1 METAPI
7 LTIHRISTKSTPPTT
22 VTVTNIYYCYYYA
35 HERTIRLKFTC
46 NKQNLVEAVT
56 NVQRAVS
63 TKSTIPALEGIFIKA
78 KADQLELCGYNLE
91 LGIKTYI
98 EAQVEDE
105 GEVVLNAKLFSDIV
119 RSLPD
124 EKVSIAVDD
133 RMITEINS
141 GKSDFSIIGLKSE
154 DFPELPFISGA
165 QNIKLSSLVLKSMIK
180 QTLYAISENDSKP
193 VHTGALFD
201 IANQEIR
208 LVSVDGYRLALR
220 KEKINTNEQISFVV
234 PKKTLMEVI
243 KLIPDLVDE
252 ITLKIADRHIIFEID
267 NYCVISRLLEGEFLD
282 YSAAIPIDFRTEL
295 KVNTRKLIEST
306 ERVSLLVTD
315 RLRSP
320 IRCVLINDEVKMS
333 CVTSIGKASDE
344 FKCPIK
350 GEDVEVGFNNRY
362 LVEALKN
369 VDTDEVVVQLNGPLS
384 PIKIL
389 PSSGDSFLF
398 LVLPVR
404 LQAE

>member
-1 METAPI
+1 METASI

-22 VTVTNIYYCYYYA
+22 VTVINIYYCYYYT

-78 KADQLELCGYNLE
+78 KADKLELCGYNLE

-98 EAQVEDE
+98 EAQTEEE

-124 EKVSIAVDD
+124 EKVSIAVND

-154 DFPELPFISGA
+154 DFPELPFISGS

-243 KLIPDLVDE
+243 KLIPYLVD
-252 ITLKIADRHIIFEID
+252 
-267 NYCVISRLLEGEFLD
+267 
-282 YSAAIPIDFRTEL
+282 
-295 KVNTRKLIEST
+295 
-306 ERVSLLVTD
+306 
-315 RLRSP
+315 
-320 IRCVLINDEVKMS
+320 
-333 CVTSIGKASDE
+333 
-344 FKCPIK
+344 
-350 GEDVEVGFNNRY
+350 
-362 LVEALKN
+362 
-369 VDTDEVVVQLNGPLS
+369 
-384 PIKIL
+384 
-389 PSSGDSFLF
+389 
-398 LVLPVR
+398 
-404 LQAE
+404 